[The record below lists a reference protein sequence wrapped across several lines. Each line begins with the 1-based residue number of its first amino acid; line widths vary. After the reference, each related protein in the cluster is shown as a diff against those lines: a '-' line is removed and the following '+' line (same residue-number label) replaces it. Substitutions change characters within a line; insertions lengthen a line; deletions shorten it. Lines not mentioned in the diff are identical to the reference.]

1 MITKEFKM
9 SKLRLS
15 IGDKVKWTAG
25 DVEGSVIS
33 KTRDKYQG
41 TIYEILF
48 NDGSKL
54 FLSRGLVKLK

>member
-1 MITKEFKM
+1 M